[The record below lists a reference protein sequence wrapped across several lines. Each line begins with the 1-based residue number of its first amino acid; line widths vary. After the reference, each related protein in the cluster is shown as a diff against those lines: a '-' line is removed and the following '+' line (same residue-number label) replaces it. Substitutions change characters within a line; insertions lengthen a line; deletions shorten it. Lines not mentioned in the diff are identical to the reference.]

1 MTEYE
6 EEEVA
11 GNGQDVNES
20 EESGGNAEN
29 DEIEEHRIVE
39 MIHEQARS

>member
-6 EEEVA
+6 EEEGA
-11 GNGQDVNES
+11 GNGQDVNGSEES
-20 EESGGNAEN
+20 EENAEN

-39 MIHEQARS
+39 MIHEQART